1 MSNMLEEA
9 KRAGYRVFGNLPIH
23 TMDVRHVFAHEI
35 AHQYWGIVVKMP
47 SPQDQWITE
56 SFADYCAALF
66 ERDFKGKSYYE
77 KHVSTW
83 LDKAER
89 SAGKAPIPLANEVA
103 EMDAVDRF
111 YTRTNLLYAK
121 GPVLLYAL
129 HQNLGE
135 QVFLTW
141 LKSIQTNFRWK
152 FATTRQLF
160 DLLGF
165 ITKRDFMP
173 FYEDYFWGTPLPP
186 KKF

>member
-1 MSNMLEEA
+1 
-9 KRAGYRVFGNLPIH
+9 
-23 TMDVRHVFAHEI
+23 MDVRHVFAHEI

-47 SPQDQWITE
+47 SPQEQWITE

-66 ERDFKGKSYYE
+66 ERDYKGKSYYE
-77 KHVSTW
+77 KHVATW

-89 SAGKAPIPLANEVA
+89 TAPKAPIPLANEVH
-103 EMDAVDRF
+103 EKDAADRF

-121 GPVLLYAL
+121 GPMLLYSL

-135 QVFLTW
+135 QAFLTW
-141 LKSIQTNFRWK
+141 MKSIQTNFRWK

-165 ITKRDFMP
+165 ITKRNFMP
-173 FYEDYFWGTPLPP
+173 FYEEYYWGLPMPP